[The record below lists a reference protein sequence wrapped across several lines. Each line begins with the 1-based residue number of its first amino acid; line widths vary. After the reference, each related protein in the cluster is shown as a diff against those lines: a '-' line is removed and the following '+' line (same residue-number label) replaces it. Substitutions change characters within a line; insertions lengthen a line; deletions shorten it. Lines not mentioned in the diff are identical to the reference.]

1 MRGKPPPSSRT
12 RGPQARADPGPI
24 TTGSACARA
33 GNREPSPNSSLW
45 LWGPDK
51 RSLRALV
58 RDDSANGLPALTP
71 PPRLAKSA
79 AVTTASDIIKPL
91 RGGARRPLVMAAV
104 IIAAMTVLR
113 IVYACAIELRTDEAY
128 YWTWSKEAA
137 LSFLDH
143 PPGIAWLIRF
153 GTAIFGDTT
162 LGVRFGGIVAMLVM
176 QLLLGDLVRRL
187 THDTRAIVVAV
198 LMPEA
203 ALYYGLLMAKVAPDV
218 AMIPCAMAMVWSLVR
233 LAQSGDG
240 RWWLAAGLF
249 AGLSVLSKFTAIMFA
264 PAVAAFLLVPDWRW
278 RWLRS
283 PYPYLAMLVA
293 IAAFSPVLIWNAQHD
308 WASFRFQGVRATA
321 SYGISLRTIGDYIGL
336 QFGLVGFVMLPVVLT
351 GLVLTARRGYR
362 MREPVAILLSTA
374 VLVPFLYFLVKSLT
388 LRVGDTWPMFMWPV
402 GFAAAAVNLATMT
415 KEGWS
420 ARMLKSTLVWVNTAI
435 VSGIAFVVLVFL
447 YYVVAPWNLLGKID
461 PIGAEAGYE
470 QVAARAQAALDETGA
485 TWIATTDYR
494 TYAMMRW
501 LFRGRVPV
509 IELNERGRFQDFR
522 DPGMDKIRGHAGI
535 YVGREPDDRSSLWER
550 IPAKRE
556 QLGEVERRWRGLVMD
571 TYVLEKLTGWT
582 PELSPP
588 KDSPLFQWKVLAGET
603 EKRERA

>member
-1 MRGKPPPSSRT
+1 MDSQQDR
-12 RGPQARADPGPI
+12 
-24 TTGSACARA
+24 
-33 GNREPSPNSSLW
+33 
-45 LWGPDK
+45 
-51 RSLRALV
+51 
-58 RDDSANGLPALTP
+58 RDDSPTLTP
-71 PPRLAKSA
+71 LSKSGKSA
-79 AVTTASDIIKPL
+79 AVTIAPDISAKPD
-91 RGGARRPLVMAAV
+91 GAERRLILMAAA
-104 IIAAMTVLR
+104 IIAAMTLLR
-113 IVYACAIELRTDEAY
+113 IVYASAIELRTDEAY

-153 GTAIFGDTT
+153 GTAIFGDTN
-162 LGVRFGGIVAMLVM
+162 LGVRFGGIVAMLVT
-176 QLLLGDLVRRL
+176 QLLLADIVRRL
-187 THDTRAIVVAV
+187 THDARAIVFAV

-218 AMIPCAMAMVWSLVR
+218 AMIPFAVAMMWSLVR

-249 AGLSVLSKFTAIMFA
+249 AGLAMLSKFTVVMFA

-283 PYPYLAMLVA
+283 PYPYLAVLVA
-293 IAAFSPVLIWNAQHD
+293 LAVFSPVLIWNAQHD

-321 SYGISLRTIGDYIGL
+321 NYGVSLRTIGDYIGL
-336 QFGLVGFVMLPVVLT
+336 QFGLVGFVLLPVVLM
-351 GLVLTARRGYR
+351 GLVLTAWRGYR
-362 MREPVAILLSTA
+362 TREPVAILLSSA
-374 VLVPFLYFLVKSLT
+374 VLVPFVYFFFKSLT

-402 GFAAAAVNLATMT
+402 GFAATAVNLVTMR

-420 ARMLKSTLVWVNTAI
+420 ARMLRSSLFWARTAI
-435 VSGIAFVVLVFL
+435 VSGIAFVIIVFL
-447 YYVVAPWNLLGKID
+447 YYVAAPWNLLGKID

-470 QVAARAQAALDETGA
+470 QVAAQAQAALDATGA

-522 DPGMDKIRGHAGI
+522 DPGMDRIKGHAGI
-535 YVGREPDDRSSLWER
+535 YVGREPDNRASLWEH
-550 IPAKRE
+550 IPAQRE
-556 QLGEVERRWRGLVMD
+556 QLATVERRWRGVVTD
-571 TYVLEKLTGWT
+571 TYVIEKLTGWT
-582 PELSPP
+582 PQLSPP
-588 KDSPLFQWKVLAGET
+588 KDSPLFQWKVLADAVAARVLSPSLSRSLEREG
-603 EKRERA
+603 KRETTARGRRRWLRP

>member
-1 MRGKPPPSSRT
+1 MG
-12 RGPQARADPGPI
+12 A
-24 TTGSACARA
+24 
-33 GNREPSPNSSLW
+33 
-45 LWGPDK
+45 
-51 RSLRALV
+51 
-58 RDDSANGLPALTP
+58 PALTP
-71 PPRLAKSA
+71 PLRLAKSA
-79 AVTTASDIIKPL
+79 AVTTAPDISVPL
-91 RGGARRPLVMAAV
+91 RGAARRPLVMAAA

-113 IVYACAIELRTDEAY
+113 IVYASAIELRTDEAY
-128 YWTWSKEAA
+128 YWTWSKETA

-143 PPGIAWLIRF
+143 PPGIAWMIRLS
-153 GTAIFGDTT
+153 TAILGDTA
-162 LGVRFGGIVAMLVM
+162 LGVRFGGIVAMLVT
-176 QLLLGDLVRRL
+176 QLLLADIVRRL
-187 THDTRAIVVAV
+187 THDARAIMFAV

-218 AMIPCAMAMVWSLVR
+218 AMIPFAVAMMWSLVR
-233 LAQSGDG
+233 LAQGGDG

-249 AGLSVLSKFTAIMFA
+249 AGLSMLSKFTAIMFA

-283 PYPYLAMLVA
+283 PYPYLAVLVA

-321 SYGISLRTIGDYIGL
+321 NYGISLRTIGDYIGL

-351 GLVLTARRGYR
+351 GLVLTAWRGYR
-362 MREPVAILLSTA
+362 TREPVAILLSTA
-374 VLVPFLYFLVKSLT
+374 VLVPFLYFLAKSMT

-402 GFAAAAVNLATMT
+402 GFAATAVNLATMT

-420 ARMLKSTLVWVNTAI
+420 ARMLKSSLFWARTAI
-435 VSGIAFVVLVFL
+435 VSGVAFVVIVFL
-447 YYVVAPWNLLGKID
+447 YYVAAPWNFLGKSD

-509 IELNERGRFQDFR
+509 IEINERGRFQDFR
-522 DPGMDKIRGHAGI
+522 DPGMDRIRGHAGI
-535 YVGREPDDRSSLWER
+535 YVGRAPDDRSSLWQN
-550 IPAKRE
+550 IPARRE

-588 KDSPLFQWKVLAGET
+588 KDSPLFQWKVLAGEF

>member
-1 MRGKPPPSSRT
+1 MG
-12 RGPQARADPGPI
+12 A
-24 TTGSACARA
+24 
-33 GNREPSPNSSLW
+33 
-45 LWGPDK
+45 
-51 RSLRALV
+51 
-58 RDDSANGLPALTP
+58 PALTP
-71 PPRLAKSA
+71 PLRLAKSA
-79 AVTTASDIIKPL
+79 AVTTAPDISVPL
-91 RGGARRPLVMAAV
+91 RGAARRPLVMAAA

-113 IVYACAIELRTDEAY
+113 IVYASAIELRTDEAY
-128 YWTWSKEAA
+128 YWTWSKETA

-143 PPGIAWLIRF
+143 PPGIAWMIRLS
-153 GTAIFGDTT
+153 TAILGDTA
-162 LGVRFGGIVAMLVM
+162 LGVRFGGIVAMLVT
-176 QLLLGDLVRRL
+176 QLLLADIVRRL
-187 THDTRAIVVAV
+187 THDARAIMFAV

-218 AMIPCAMAMVWSLVR
+218 AMIPFAVAMMWSLVR
-233 LAQSGDG
+233 LAQGGDG

-249 AGLSVLSKFTAIMFA
+249 AGLSMLSKFTAIMFA

-283 PYPYLAMLVA
+283 PYPYLAVLVA

-321 SYGISLRTIGDYIGL
+321 NYGISLRTIGDYIGL

-351 GLVLTARRGYR
+351 GLVLTAWRGYR
-362 MREPVAILLSTA
+362 TREPVAILLSTA
-374 VLVPFLYFLVKSLT
+374 VLVPFLYFLAKSMT

-402 GFAAAAVNLATMT
+402 GFAATAVNLATMT

-420 ARMLKSTLVWVNTAI
+420 ARMLKSSLFWARTAI
-435 VSGIAFVVLVFL
+435 VSGIAFVVIVFL
-447 YYVVAPWNLLGKID
+447 YYVAAPWNFLGKSD

-501 LFRGRVPV
+501 LFKGRVPV

-522 DPGMDKIRGHAGI
+522 DPGMDKIRGQAGV
-535 YVGREPDDRSSLWER
+535 YVGRAPDDRSSLWQN
-550 IPAKRE
+550 IPARRE

-588 KDSPLFQWKVLAGET
+588 KDSPLFQWRVLAGEF

>member
-1 MRGKPPPSSRT
+1 M
-12 RGPQARADPGPI
+12 
-24 TTGSACARA
+24 
-33 GNREPSPNSSLW
+33 
-45 LWGPDK
+45 
-51 RSLRALV
+51 
-58 RDDSANGLPALTP
+58 TP

-79 AVTTASDIIKPL
+79 AVTTAPDITVPL
-91 RGGARRPLVMAAV
+91 RGAARRPFVMAAA

-113 IVYACAIELRTDEAY
+113 IVYASAIELRTDEAY

-143 PPGIAWLIRF
+143 PPGVAWLIRS
-153 GTAIFGDTT
+153 GTAIFGDTA
-162 LGVRFGGIVAMLVM
+162 LGVRFGGIVAMLVT
-176 QLLLGDLVRRL
+176 QLLLADIVRRL
-187 THDTRAIVVAV
+187 THDARAIMIAV

-218 AMIPCAMAMVWSLVR
+218 AMIPFAVAMMWSLVR

-249 AGLSVLSKFTAIMFA
+249 AGLSMLSKFTAIMFA

-283 PYPYLAMLVA
+283 PYPYLAVLVA
-293 IAAFSPVLIWNAQHD
+293 TLVFSPVLIWNAQHD

-321 SYGISLRTIGDYIGL
+321 SYGISFRTIGDYIGL

-351 GLVLTARRGYR
+351 GLVLTAWRGYR
-362 MREPVAILLSTA
+362 TREPVAILLSTA
-374 VLVPFLYFLVKSLT
+374 VLVPFLYFLVKSMT

-420 ARMLKSTLVWVNTAI
+420 ARMLRSSAFWARTSITT
-435 VSGIAFVVLVFL
+435 GIAFVVIVFL
-447 YYVVAPWNLLGKID
+447 YYVAAPWNLLGKID

-509 IELNERGRFQDFR
+509 VELNERGRFQDFR
-522 DPGMDKIRGHAGI
+522 DPGMDRIKGQAGI
-535 YVGREPDDRSSLWER
+535 YVGREPDNRSSMWEN

-556 QLGEVERRWRGLVMD
+556 PLGQVERRWRGRVMD

-588 KDSPLFQWKVLAGET
+588 KDSPLFQWRVLAGEFSA
-603 EKRERA
+603 RLARFLLPSPGGGGSIARSASGVG

>member
-1 MRGKPPPSSRT
+1 MPGTTVATLTHPPKS
-12 RGPQARADPGPI
+12 G
-24 TTGSACARA
+24 
-33 GNREPSPNSSLW
+33 
-45 LWGPDK
+45 
-51 RSLRALV
+51 
-58 RDDSANGLPALTP
+58 
-71 PPRLAKSA
+71 KSA
-79 AVTTASDIIKPL
+79 AVTIAPDMTVKPDGAS
-91 RGGARRPLVMAAV
+91 RRLLVVAALV
-104 IIAAMTVLR
+104 IAAMTVLR
-113 IVYACAIELRTDEAY
+113 IVYASAIELRTDEAY
-128 YWTWSKEAA
+128 YWTWSKEGA

-153 GTAIFGDTT
+153 GTAIFGDTV
-162 LGVRFGGIVAMLVM
+162 LGVRFGGIVAMLVT
-176 QLLLGDLVRRL
+176 QLLLADIVRRL
-187 THDTRAIVVAV
+187 THDVRAIVVAV

-218 AMIPCAMAMVWSLVR
+218 AMIPFAVAMMWSLVR

-249 AGLSVLSKFTAIMFA
+249 AGLSLLSKFTAIMFA

-283 PYPYLAMLVA
+283 PYPYLAVLVA
-293 IAAFSPVLIWNAQHD
+293 IAVFSPVLIWNAQHD

-321 SYGISLRTIGDYIGL
+321 NYGVSLRTIGDYIGL

-351 GLVLTARRGYR
+351 GLVLTAWRGYR
-362 MREPVAILLSTA
+362 TREPVAILLSTA
-374 VLVPFLYFLVKSLT
+374 VLVPFLYFFFKSLT

-402 GFAAAAVNLATMT
+402 GFAAAAVNLAAMT

-420 ARMLKSTLVWVNTAI
+420 ARMLKSSLFWANTAV
-435 VSGIAFVVLVFL
+435 VSGIAFVVIVFL
-447 YYVVAPWNLLGKID
+447 YYVAAPWNFLGKID

-509 IELNERGRFQDFR
+509 IEINERGRFQDFR
-522 DPGMDKIRGHAGI
+522 DPGMNMIKGHAGLYI
-535 YVGREPDDRSSLWER
+535 GRQPDDHSPLWASIPATREP
-550 IPAKRE
+550 IA
-556 QLGEVERRWRGLVMD
+556 EVERRWRGVLID
-571 TYVLEKLTGWT
+571 TYTLDKLTGWT

-588 KDSPLFQWKVLAGET
+588 KDSPLFQWRVLAGEF
-603 EKRERA
+603 ERRAIG

>member
-1 MRGKPPPSSRT
+1 MRGKVT
-12 RGPQARADPGPI
+12 EPQAGKDA
-24 TTGSACARA
+24 
-33 GNREPSPNSSLW
+33 L
-45 LWGPDK
+45 
-51 RSLRALV
+51 LRAV
-58 RDDSANGLPALTP
+58 PTISRSPSAVVPALAGTTTPTLTP
-71 PPRLAKSA
+71 PLKSGKSA
-79 AVTTASDIIKPL
+79 AVTTAPDISAEPD
-91 RGGARRPLVMAAV
+91 GAERRLILVAAA

-113 IVYACAIELRTDEAY
+113 IVYASAIELRTDEAY
-128 YWTWSKEAA
+128 YWTWSKETA

-143 PPGIAWLIRF
+143 PPGIAWMIRLS
-153 GTAIFGDTT
+153 TAIFGDTA
-162 LGVRFGGIVAMLVM
+162 LGVRFGGIVAMLVT
-176 QLLLGDLVRRL
+176 QLLLANIVRRL
-187 THDTRAIVVAV
+187 THDARAVMFAV

-218 AMIPCAMAMVWSLVR
+218 AMIPFAVAMMWSLVR
-233 LAQSGDG
+233 LAQGGDG

-249 AGLSVLSKFTAIMFA
+249 AGLSMLSKFTAIMFA

-283 PYPYLAMLVA
+283 PYPYLAVLIA

-351 GLVLTARRGYR
+351 GLVLTAWRGYR
-362 MREPVAILLSTA
+362 TREPVAILLSTA
-374 VLVPFLYFLVKSLT
+374 VLVPFLYFLAKSMT

-402 GFAAAAVNLATMT
+402 GFAATALNLATMT

-420 ARMLKSTLVWVNTAI
+420 ARMLRSSLFWARTAI
-435 VSGIAFVVLVFL
+435 VSGIAFVVIVFL
-447 YYVVAPWNLLGKID
+447 YYVAAPWNFLGRID

-470 QVAARAQAALDETGA
+470 QVAARVQAALDETGA
-485 TWIATTDYR
+485 TWIATSDYR

-501 LFRGRVPV
+501 LFRGRAPV
-509 IELNERGRFQDFR
+509 IEINERGRFQDFR
-522 DPGMDKIRGHAGI
+522 DPGMDKIKDHAGV
-535 YVGREPDDRSSLWER
+535 YVGRAPDDRSSLWQN

-556 QLGEVERRWRGLVMD
+556 QLGQVERSWRGRVMD

-588 KDSPLFQWKVLAGET
+588 KDSPLFQWRVLAGEF
-603 EKRERA
+603 EKRSLG